1 MYTESMEDIKKL
13 KEAFEEQNRLVC
25 LILNKQLD
33 LIRALKLSIMQK
45 AEDYLENVKR
55 LADSKNE
62 IEDFIARFNEYLEKR
77 NS

>member
-1 MYTESMEDIKKL
+1 MEDIKKL